1 MNISVKFTFIILIS
15 VFNFAGCR
23 KNNTT
28 CDKIS
33 FSNVP
38 YCESKDILSEV
49 EIIPLTFSD
58 INYPKNIK
66 NFYVFKDKTIVQDI
80 RNYIFIFD
88 PNGFPLSNSVGK
100 IGNGPGEYS
109 IVTGYAYNPY
119 SSLIEI
125 VTPDKMLFYDDS
137 FNYIKGV
144 KVPSSAGGE
153 GKKPVYFQFVYDIS
167 DSEHFIIPSGI
178 SENSDEIWLFN
189 SESGE
194 VMKKISFGRGA
205 VASISMQDHCFFKSD
220 NSILFTPPLLS
231 KYIFEITPDDNY
243 NLKPIYEYKYMADG
257 EDFNKLI
264 DFREANE
271 KNAYQLLMSDLPI
284 PVRTVITDKYIIE
297 TVKQGND
304 VKNMYA
310 LFYDRISGNVKK
322 CHLYNDSSIILPLL
336 GYSDN
341 THVYSIIEGN
351 KAKEFVSNIERQDI
365 KVSGKESIKDE
376 EDFVVLKI
384 TLI

>member
-1 MNISVKFTFIILIS
+1 MEISPLI
-15 VFNFAGCR
+15 
-23 KNNTT
+23 
-28 CDKIS
+28 
-33 FSNVP
+33 
-38 YCESKDILSEV
+38 
-49 EIIPLTFSD
+49 FSD
-58 INYPKNIK
+58 IDYPKGIK
-66 NFYVFKDKTIVQDI
+66 SFYVFKDKTIVQDI

-88 PNGFPLSNSVGK
+88 SNGLPLSNSIGK
-100 IGNGPGEYS
+100 VGNGPGEYS

-125 VTPDKMLFYDDS
+125 VTPEKMLFYDDR

-144 KVPSSAGGE
+144 KVPSAAGGE

-205 VASISMQDHCFFKSD
+205 VASISMQDHCFFKSY

-231 KYIFEITPDDNY
+231 KYIFEVRPEDNY
-243 NLKPIYEYKYMADG
+243 NLKPIYEYEYMADG

-264 DFREANE
+264 NFKETNE

-284 PVRTVITDKYIIE
+284 PIRTVITDKYIIE
-297 TVKQGND
+297 IVKQSND

-310 LFYDRISGNVKK
+310 LFYDRLSGNVKK
-322 CHLYNDSSIILPLL
+322 IHLYSDNIPVFPLP

-341 THVYSIIEGN
+341 KYVYSVLEGN
-351 KAKEFVSNIERQDI
+351 KVKDFIKYIEQQDI
-365 KVSGKESIKDE
+365 KISGKERIEDE
-376 EDFVVLKI
+376 EDFVVIKI
-384 TLI
+384 ALI